1 MIKVVNENT
10 SLLKIDFPLCLDIH
24 QANPSTLSP
33 FSKLSGLL
41 LAGFFFCILYFR
53 ISLEDAIK
61 KPTGF

>member
-41 LAGFFFCILYFR
+41 LAGFFFVFCILE
-53 ISLEDAIK
+53 SVWKML
-61 KPTGF
+61 